1 MHLYIAGGCGE
12 HGRNCFLV
20 EGTHAKFLLDCGV
33 MAGEEGGGFPRLSP
47 EQIRRLQCVFLTH
60 SHADHTGALP
70 WLRSRG
76 YMGPVVASRHTR
88 AQLPFPVDGAFPLE
102 QLCAGG
108 EGRFGEV
115 RIQWGRSGHCV
126 GSVWYRFELEGR
138 SILFS
143 GDYTERT
150 RLYAVDPIRGQRA
163 NLAVLDCAYGP
174 DGTSYDAACGHLL
187 ERTRVLLEQC
197 GMLALPVPKYGRGM
211 ELLQLFRQNQLEGP
225 FFGDEHFLGELARM
239 EEYGDWLKPGANGL
253 SAAAE
258 SYCGREARG
267 ILFVSDPQLRSPAAR
282 ELVCGVLARGGA
294 AVMTGTAEKGGF
306 SAQLIERGR
315 MELLPYPVH
324 QNRTQMNALAE
335 VNSFDKVIPYHSA
348 KILVEPSAMN
358 VHI

>member
-1 MHLYIAGGCGE
+1 MQLYIAGGCGE

-20 EGTHAKFLLDCGV
+20 EGTQANLLLDCGV
-33 MAGEEGGGFPRLSP
+33 MAGEEGGGFPCLSP

-70 WLRSRG
+70 WLRSLG
-76 YMGPVVASRHTR
+76 YAGPVVASRFTL
-88 AQLPFPVDGAFPLE
+88 AQLSFPVDGALPLE
-102 QLCAGG
+102 ELCAGG
-108 EGRFGEV
+108 KGCFGDV
-115 RIQWGRSGHCV
+115 RIQWGRSGNCV

-150 RLYAVDPIRGQRA
+150 QLYAVDPIRGQRA
-163 NLAVLDCAYGP
+163 NIAVLDCADGP
-174 DGTSYDAACGHLL
+174 DGTSYKAACDHLL
-187 ERTRVLLEQC
+187 ERTRALLDQC
-197 GMLALPVPKYGRGM
+197 GMLVLPVPRYGRGL
-211 ELLQLFRQNQLEGP
+211 ELLQLFRQNRLEGP
-225 FFGDEHFLGELARM
+225 FFGDAHFLGELARL

-267 ILFVSDPQLRSPAAR
+267 ILFVSDPQLRSSANR
-282 ELVCGVLARGGA
+282 ELVCGVLARGGG

-306 SAQLIERGR
+306 SAQLIERGQ
-315 MELLPYPVH
+315 MELLSYPVH
-324 QNRTQMNALAE
+324 QNRTQMDALAAA
-335 VNSFDKVIPYHSA
+335 NSFDRVIPYHSA
-348 KILVEPSAMN
+348 KLSVEALGMN

>member
-20 EGTHAKFLLDCGV
+20 QGERTAFLLDCGV
-33 MAGEEGGGFPRLSP
+33 MAGEEGGFPRLSP

-70 WLRSRG
+70 WLRSQV
-76 YMGPVVASRHTR
+76 YAGPVVASRYTLE
-88 AQLPFPVDGAFPLE
+88 QLPFHVDGALALE
-102 QLCAGG
+102 ELCAGG
-108 EGRFGEV
+108 EGHFGDV

-138 SILFS
+138 SFLFS

-187 ERTRVLLEQC
+187 ERTRALLEQC

-253 SAAAE
+253 SAAAVP
-258 SYCGREARG
+258 YCGREARG

-306 SAQLIERGR
+306 SAQLIERGQ

-335 VNSFDKVIPYHSA
+335 VNSFDRATPYHSA
-348 KILVEPSAMN
+348 KILVEPAAMN